1 MRAGWKYIHGDVF
14 RFPPY
19 LNLFCAVVGTGTQVG
34 GCAGGRAG
42 VPRLRRAPGGGGP
55 CQRLPL
61 SAS

>member
-34 GCAGGRAG
+34 GCAGASGRA
-42 VPRLRRAPGGGGP
+42 RWAPGGRGLW
-55 CQRLPL
+55 QHLPL
-61 SAS
+61 GAS